1 MASPWLPADLIPN
14 KLKPGRPQDWADVEA
29 IREADRAQ
37 REKPGA
43 TQRTQGHSIPGRQV
57 LITLDMAQHAIR
69 LTKTDAGIRHTTEK
83 LTVDF
88 QRQFIPQLIFD
99 ESVFQRIDPTAKL
112 HEETKG
118 HPLSSCAAC
127 LNVIGSMANDPAE
140 LTQFL
145 GSFGLEIEELYEFP
159 SPVCFEGLTYRDKGY
174 AIFEWIGPKDSPINE
189 KGGGRGQNRTSV
201 DAFVLARIKGKITQ
215 LLIEWKFT
223 EGFSRELALGRFCG
237 GKGIERLKRY
247 SLVLADLRKRG
258 ELPFDFEEEYRTSSP
273 KSRVGIYD
281 FSPDH
286 LYQLLR
292 MTLLAKMTTGRTL
305 GKYTLE
311 DYRVVHLTHSQN
323 ERVNILQPEYLEFSP
338 GLQRFSKRCVH
349 DVWKELLSAR
359 ERERFICGHW
369 DTAIRHVK
377 NDKLRLYLAERY
389 A

>member
-1 MASPWLPADLIPN
+1 LTGAPGVSVVTEFYPDIPYN
-14 KLKPGRPQDWADVEA
+14 
-29 IREADRAQ
+29 
-37 REKPGA
+37 
-43 TQRTQGHSIPGRQV
+43 
-57 LITLDMAQHAIR
+57 LDMVQHEIK
-69 LTKTDAGIRHTTEK
+69 LTKTDAGIRHTMEK

-88 QRQFIPQLIFD
+88 QRQFMPQLIFD
-99 ESVFQRIDPTAKL
+99 ESVFQRIDPTVKL

-159 SPVCFEGLTYRDKGY
+159 SPVCFDGRTYHDKGHV
-174 AIFEWIGPKDSPINE
+174 IFEWVGPKDSPINE

-215 LLIEWKFT
+215 VLIEWKFT
-223 EGFSRELALGRFCG
+223 EGLSRELALGRFCG
-237 GKGIERLKRY
+237 EKGIERLKRY
-247 SLVLADLRKRG
+247 SSILADLRKQG
-258 ELPFDFEEEYRTSSP
+258 ELPFDFEEEYRPQSP
-273 KSRVGIYD
+273 KSYVGIYD

-292 MTLLAKMTTGRTL
+292 MTLLAKTTTGRTL

-311 DYRVVHLTHSQN
+311 DYRIVHLTHSQN
-323 ERVNILQPEYLEFSP
+323 DRINILHRKYLDLSP
-338 GLQRFSKRCVH
+338 GLQRFSDRPLH
-349 DVWKELLSAR
+349 DVWRELLSAS

-369 DTAIRHVK
+369 DTAISTLK
-377 NDKLRLYLAERY
+377 NEKLRKYLTERY